1 MTPKQQVL
9 KRYPMAY
16 SGRGPG
22 EWWIQMPI
30 EYGIRIIGIGPT
42 PARAWRDALGRMP
55 TRST

>member
-9 KRYPMAY
+9 KRYPKAW
-16 SGRGPG
+16 SSHRLDG
-22 EWWIQMPI
+22 WWIVLPTSTGV
-30 EYGIRIIGIGPT
+30 EFIGTGPT